1 MKNILGKLYEH
12 LRTKKKY
19 NTLRLKYEV
28 LKEEYDQKVSELNT
42 QRKIQQKLMNIWE
55 NKLKEQEDIII
66 ELKRRKRK

>member
-1 MKNILGKLYEH
+1 MNLLNKIFEH

-42 QRKIQQKLMNIWE
+42 QKRIQQKLMNIWE
-55 NKLKEQEDIII
+55 TKLKEQEETIID
-66 ELKRRKRK
+66 LKRRKRK

>member
-1 MKNILGKLYEH
+1 MNLLNKIFEH

-42 QRKIQQKLMNIWE
+42 QKRIQQKLMNVWE
-55 NKLKEQEDIII
+55 TKLKEQEETIID
-66 ELKRRKRK
+66 LKRRKRK

>member
-1 MKNILGKLYEH
+1 MNLLNKIFEH

-55 NKLKEQEDIII
+55 TKLKEQEETII